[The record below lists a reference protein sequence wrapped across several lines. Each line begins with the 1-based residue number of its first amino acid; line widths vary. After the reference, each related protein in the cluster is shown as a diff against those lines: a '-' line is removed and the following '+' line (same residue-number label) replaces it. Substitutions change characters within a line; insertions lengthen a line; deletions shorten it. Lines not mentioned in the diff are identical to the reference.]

1 MDKMMNNPW
10 LLRIITL
17 TFAILLFVSVKSDLE
32 SDHQNSSNNAIDVLR
47 DVPVEVYY
55 DDENLVVTGV
65 PDTVDVNIQGPANFV
80 TSAKIMKDY
89 KLFVDLRELP
99 MGEHRVA
106 ISQENFSEKLKVRT
120 DPVYVN
126 VVIEEKIT
134 QEFRVDLDMN
144 ESLLAENYVMTSSV
158 EPRTVNV
165 TGAKSVIQSIG
176 YVKATISSE
185 KGIDKSFEQEASV
198 RVLDLDLNKLD
209 VSVEPRTVNVKVTVE
224 EYSKEV
230 PISLSKK
237 GTPKEGLTINAL
249 STATQ
254 KVRVYGPR
262 SVVDKIDRLN
272 VDVDVSK
279 IEDTGSISVKM
290 VVPEGVTKLSQEKI
304 DIKAD
309 VTSATPPSNGTDEAE
324 KEDEDTAVAD
334 EITEKS
340 FTEMRIAVKGLPEQ
354 LASSFETPTDGIIS
368 VVAKGTPDALKDIQS
383 GDISIYVDAQNIEV
397 GERILPIQIDGPSNV
412 EWQTSE
418 SEAKLMIKDA

>member
-1 MDKMMNNPW
+1 MNNPW

-309 VTSATPPSNGTDEAE
+309 VTSVAPPSNGTDEAE